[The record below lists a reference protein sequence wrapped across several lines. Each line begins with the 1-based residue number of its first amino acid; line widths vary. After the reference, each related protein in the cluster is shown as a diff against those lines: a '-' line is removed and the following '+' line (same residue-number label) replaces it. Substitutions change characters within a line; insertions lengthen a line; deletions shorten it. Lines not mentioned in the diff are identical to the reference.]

1 MNVMMPSA
9 ESTGRPVTRR
19 WTANRWR
26 SSRLSS
32 PPPDWASRVAWR
44 PSSTCR
50 RTTGSGS
57 SSPGFPDGS
66 LRRTW
71 IWRASGAYLRTA
83 AVLRID
89 QRTERKPVLLEA
101 GVNSCV
107 CVTGEGR
114 RRRERRPAKRT
125 TQYKTARPIM
135 ILAAKSSSASALPM
149 YSNSSHV
156 FARMLRGGAGGDAG
170 GDGGAGGG
178 GDEGGVG
185 GVGGGGE
192 GGGGSGEGHSVR
204 PNGTSSDE
212 PSHTPSLSA
221 QRRVVLSTWVTS

>member
-32 PPPDWASRVAWR
+32 PPPDWARVAWR
-44 PSSTCR
+44 LSSTCR

-89 QRTERKPVLLEA
+89 QRTERKP
-101 GVNSCV
+101 
-107 CVTGEGR
+107 
-114 RRRERRPAKRT
+114 AKRT

-156 FARMLRGGAGGDAG
+156 FARTLRGGAGGDAG

-221 QRRVVLSTWVTS
+221 QRRVVLSTLVTS